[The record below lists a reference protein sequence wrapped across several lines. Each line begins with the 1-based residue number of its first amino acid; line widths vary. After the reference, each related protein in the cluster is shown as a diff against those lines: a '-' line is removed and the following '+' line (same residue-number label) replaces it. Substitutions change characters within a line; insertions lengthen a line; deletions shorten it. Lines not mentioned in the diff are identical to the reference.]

1 MTFIHTSRRLP
12 RSCCVFFSKI
22 RSGELWRMCTLLP
35 AVKLHNQSVRWSLRA
50 GLRLYFILLIE
61 YVYFLQI
68 WQLWLSIISL
78 ENEFI
83 FSFTILYSAP
93 SLLLRTVCGSFFCLF
108 VVAMSRSTTQSSIY
122 WKILNTNPVLIN
134 NKGAT
139 FTGPVLWVHKW
150 AVTVLLWA
158 E

>member
-61 YVYFLQI
+61 YVYFYRYG
-68 WQLWLSIISL
+68 SS
-78 ENEFI
+78 EFI

-158 E
+158 D